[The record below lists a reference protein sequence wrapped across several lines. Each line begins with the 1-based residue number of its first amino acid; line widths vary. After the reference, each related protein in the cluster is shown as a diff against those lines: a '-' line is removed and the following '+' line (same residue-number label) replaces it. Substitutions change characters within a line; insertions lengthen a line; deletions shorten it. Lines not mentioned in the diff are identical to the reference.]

1 MITGKIQLNGPTVK
15 RNQKLTKIRE
25 AVLSMRIRPS
35 GSLML
40 SKHWKSFT
48 YDAMEMLKKL

>member
-25 AVLSMRIRPS
+25 AVLSMRIRSS

-48 YDAMEMLKKL
+48 YDTMEMLKKL

>member
-1 MITGKIQLNGPTVK
+1 MITGKIQLNGLTVK

-48 YDAMEMLKKL
+48 YDTMEMLKKL